1 MTSLNTSV
9 PAVDSGLMNSGFSWH
24 WSLKDL
30 PEPTCGKVFTTF
42 ACGGG
47 SSMGYKRAGFE
58 VVGAVEIDPK
68 IAAMYR
74 ANHHPR
80 HLYRMD
86 LRDFNSL
93 PDEELPEELFGIDIL
108 DGSPPC
114 TVFSTAGKREA
125 GWGVEKQF
133 REGQAKQRLDDLFF
147 VFIETVR
154 KLQPKAVVA
163 ENVPGLLHKNARG
176 YVNQIV
182 REFRD
187 AGYDVQIFSLN
198 TAYMDVP
205 QARHRV
211 FFIANRIGYPK
222 LKLDFHSRPIPFGEV
237 RSTHGVPVSAS
248 TVKGS
253 LMAHIQPGDKALED
267 VYFRLTG
274 RRGKFFTDF
283 VVHDGNVC
291 GAVASTGDYAR
302 GCDRTKLSEEDF
314 IAVQSFP
321 YDYDFCG
328 NDVQYVTG
336 MSVPPNAMA
345 HIAQE
350 IYRQWLRK

>member
-1 MTSLNTSV
+1 MTNSNTSV
-9 PAVDSGLMNSGFSWH
+9 PAADSGSMKNEFPWH

-74 ANHHPR
+74 ANHHPEFF
-80 HLYRMD
+80 YRMD
-86 LRDFNSL
+86 LRNFNTL
-93 PDEELPEELFGIDIL
+93 PDAELPEELFGIDIL

-125 GWGVEKQF
+125 GWGVAKQF

-154 KLQPKAVVA
+154 KLQPKVVVA
-163 ENVPGLLHKNARG
+163 ENVPGLLHKNAQG
-176 YVNQIV
+176 YVNQII

-211 FFIANRIGYPK
+211 FFIANRMGFPK
-222 LKLDFHSRPIPFGEV
+222 LKLDFHNRPIPFGEV
-237 RSTHGVPVSAS
+237 RSEHGVPVSAS

-253 LMAHIQPGDKALED
+253 LMAHIQPGDKTLED

-274 RRGKFFTDF
+274 RRGKFFTD
-283 VVHDGNVC
+283 VIVHDKNV
-291 GAVASTGDYAR
+291 AFTVASGSFCVR
-302 GCDRTKLSEEDF
+302 GCDGTMFSAEDYT
-314 IAVQSFP
+314 AVQSFP

-328 NDVQYVTG
+328 NDVRYVTG